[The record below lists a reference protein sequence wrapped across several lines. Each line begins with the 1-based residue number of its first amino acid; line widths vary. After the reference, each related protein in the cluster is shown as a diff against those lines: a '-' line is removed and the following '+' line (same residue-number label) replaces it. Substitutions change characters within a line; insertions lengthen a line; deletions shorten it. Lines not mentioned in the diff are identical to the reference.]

1 MLFYRL
7 LHYLTFKCA
16 SWNSPCA
23 WPALK
28 ICMWYD
34 HTKWQS
40 NHPSWLIQWWKY
52 SDNLRIQRG
61 SRSLAH
67 SLLQTWLTNEQ
78 EEFCWKSDYRERERE
93 LWITFFH
100 STRLMG
106 IALETSR
113 ILTMCIITLC
123 TIWLTNFGLHTCQ
136 LA

>member
-7 LHYLTFKCA
+7 LHYLTFKCV

-52 SDNLRIQRG
+52 SDNLRSYPTRQQELD
-61 SRSLAH
+61 SLA
-67 SLLQTWLTNEQ
+67 LTNITYKH
-78 EEFCWKSDYRERERE
+78 EEFCWKSDYIYIYIYRERERE
-93 LWITFFH
+93 
-100 STRLMG
+100 RERG
-106 IALETSR
+106 ALLTCSYKHYLQTSKKSFAES
-113 ILTMCIITLC
+113 LTIYRERESC
-123 TIWLTNFGLHTCQ
+123 G
-136 LA
+136 